1 MKDGKIQKMFEEIY
15 NKYPINI
22 SDGIPCF
29 GNEDDG
35 DFFTE
40 EELSLWDSEFFH
52 HKLSDKK
59 LIENSVT
66 HHLLT
71 ELKKEKLI
79 IDLASGPGMGLISS
93 ILQINPNILCMV
105 TDANF
110 SVLRKWNA
118 FLSNNTDYN
127 KTTFAQ
133 FSLMD
138 IPFQSNSVEAYSS
151 FIGLSSTKGG
161 QSGYER
167 VTSEVFRTL
176 RSGGKLFTV
185 EVDWANIPLIIDL
198 FNKINQKPWE
208 IFTDAMAT
216 GNISWESRLKNAG
229 FKILYQDLFDYRTL
243 RENDNE
249 LGKAAADYGYDIDM
263 NFTAFIAQKE

>member
-1 MKDGKIQKMFEEIY
+1 MFNEIY
-15 NKYPINI
+15 NQQPLNI
-22 SDGIPCF
+22 TYGIPCF

-40 EELSLWDSEFFH
+40 EELSLWNSEFFH

-59 LIENSVT
+59 FIENSVT
-66 HHLLT
+66 NHLLS
-71 ELKKEKLI
+71 ELSNEKKI

-93 ILQINPNILCMV
+93 ILQIHPNILCMV
-105 TDANF
+105 IDANF

-138 IPFQSNSVEAYSS
+138 IPFHSNSVEAYSS
-151 FIGLSSTKGG
+151 FIGLSSTRNG
-161 QSGYER
+161 QAGYNR

-176 RSGGKLFTV
+176 RPGGKLFAV
-185 EVDWANIPLIIDL
+185 EVDWTDIPLIIDL
-198 FNKINQKPWE
+198 FNKINQKPWD
-208 IFTDAMAT
+208 IFTEAIDA
-216 GNISWESRLKNAG
+216 GNLSWEKRLKNAG
-229 FKILYQDLFDYRTL
+229 FTILYQDLFEYRKL
-243 RENDNE
+243 SKSDNE
-249 LGKAAADYGYDIDM
+249 LGRAAENYGYNIGM